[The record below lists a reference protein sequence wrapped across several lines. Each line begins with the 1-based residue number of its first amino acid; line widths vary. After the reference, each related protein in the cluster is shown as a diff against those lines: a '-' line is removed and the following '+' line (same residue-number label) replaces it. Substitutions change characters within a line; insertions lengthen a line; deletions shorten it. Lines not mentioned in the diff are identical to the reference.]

1 MSSKNIV
8 CIMLKRRCE
17 ELKIILEE
25 VLMGSFFN
33 EDKITAGKE
42 CFKSAVLD
50 FLGVANHE
58 LTKLVLKVPFY
69 KIEEKSGII
78 SFGLKD
84 TAQALRK
91 LVGDINFWI
100 LRFIN
105 AMLDDQIWSQNI
117 KIVKSLYKLMKDAI
131 DELSISSAMEV
142 HIPKDDKVM
151 INNLVKNF
159 EKSNPVVYSP
169 KLNKLS
175 LKKKRLSRMA
185 D

>member
-1 MSSKNIV
+1 MPSKNIV

-50 FLGVANHE
+50 FLGVENHE
-58 LTKLVLKVPFY
+58 LTNLVLKVPFY

-84 TAQALRK
+84 TAQALKK

-175 LKKKRLSRMA
+175 LKRIN
-185 D
+185 